1 MQFKKQMLR
10 ETAVFGEGYSLIMLN
25 AIAHIMC
32 FQDVQMMLIY
42 HVVNVTVV
50 LHVYREPG
58 ESDENED
65 AEMEATSHQYSLLCD
80 YLVTF
85 EIFLKMTGELNQARF
100 RAKKEERLK
109 KQSAEAKE
117 VEANMSGTNMVEEAV
132 LPDAVSYCILLNV
145 KLHEIT

>member
-1 MQFKKQMLR
+1 
-10 ETAVFGEGYSLIMLN
+10 
-25 AIAHIMC
+25 MC
-32 FQDVQMMLIY
+32 LQDVLMRLIY
-42 HVVNVTVV
+42 HVINVTVL

-65 AEMEATSHQYSLLCD
+65 AEMEATSLQYSLLCD

-100 RAKKEERLK
+100 RAKKEERWK

-117 VEANMSGTNMVEEAV
+117 VEANMSGTNMAEEAV
-132 LPDAVSYCILLNV
+132 VLMFNCM
-145 KLHEIT
+145 K